1 MFFGPTVASSFG
13 VLVAGGGFGVGN
25 GGGFPTV
32 NFWNICVECGSHW
45 TV

>member
-13 VLVAGGGFGVGN
+13 VVVAGGGFGVGNGN

-32 NFWNICVECGSHW
+32 NFWNICVECGSH
-45 TV
+45 